1 MDLYLG
7 SLNPG
12 QISNEI
18 ISNVKNFGVYTYI
31 KYSKWLSEDGKHY
44 KQIDL
49 SDTSVWML
57 RLGNEKDRYIHIHPG
72 RYSPF
77 TMRVKATTLK
87 TAIAVN
93 VLAEGNKRKLSD
105 LKHINEV
112 RTLWLKLPPLK
123 TLSSG
128 TGKILTLINQDV

>member
-7 SLNPG
+7 SLNPR

-18 ISNVKNFGVYTYI
+18 INKIKNFGLYTYI
-31 KYSKWLSEDGKHY
+31 KYRKWLSEEGKQY

-57 RLGNEKDRYIHIHPG
+57 RFGNEKDRYIHIHPG
-72 RYSPF
+72 RYSPN
-77 TMRVKATTLK
+77 TMRVKAKTLK

-93 VLAEGNKRKLSD
+93 VLAEG
-105 LKHINEV
+105 
-112 RTLWLKLPPLK
+112 K
-123 TLSSG
+123 T
-128 TGKILTLINQDV
+128 